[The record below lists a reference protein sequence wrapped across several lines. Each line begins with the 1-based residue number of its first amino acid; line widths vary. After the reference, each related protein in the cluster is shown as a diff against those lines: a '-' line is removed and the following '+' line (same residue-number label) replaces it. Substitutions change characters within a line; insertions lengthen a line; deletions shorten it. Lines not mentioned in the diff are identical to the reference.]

1 MRAKAAPARSSAA
14 VRARLTDNGRTLKY
28 VDVESG

>member
-28 VDVESG
+28 VGAGNG